1 MGAPGHPPCTQGT
14 GHSGHLPPS
23 LKATAAALW
32 APRSPPQRQ
41 AHYQTSYAAGSN
53 IVCSATGFCLS
64 QWFSQAAAAQPGGL
78 HRGSAGRGRP
88 GPPGVNAVQFVVLPF
103 HSSGSSG
110 RPPSAS
116 ALGTPIQGGLPWGL
130 SVPLCSALYSPCILC
145 ICQKNCKSSRESQF
159 VRNGKIG

>member
-1 MGAPGHPPCTQGT
+1 MGAPGHPPCTRGT

-23 LKATAAALW
+23 KPLLQHSGRPAALLSGKLIT
-32 APRSPPQRQ
+32 RPPMQ
-41 AHYQTSYAAGSN
+41 
-53 IVCSATGFCLS
+53 
-64 QWFSQAAAAQPGGL
+64 QAAILCALPLGSASRNGSHRQQAGGL
-78 HRGSAGRGRP
+78 HRGSAGRGQP

>member
-1 MGAPGHPPCTQGT
+1 MGAPGHPPCTRGT
-14 GHSGHLPPS
+14 GHSGHPPS

-32 APRSPPQRQ
+32 APRSPSAASSLPDLLCSRQ
-41 AHYQTSYAAGSN
+41 QYCVLCHWVLPRAMVLTGSR
-53 IVCSATGFCLS
+53 
-64 QWFSQAAAAQPGGL
+64 GGL

-103 HSSGSSG
+103 HSSGSR

>member
-1 MGAPGHPPCTQGT
+1 MGT
-14 GHSGHLPPS
+14 SLPPS
-23 LKATAAALW
+23 KPLLQHPGRPAALLSGKLIT
-32 APRSPPQRQ
+32 RPPMQ
-41 AHYQTSYAAGSN
+41 
-53 IVCSATGFCLS
+53 
-64 QWFSQAAAAQPGGL
+64 QAAILCALPLGSASRNGSHRQQAGGL

>member
-1 MGAPGHPPCTQGT
+1 MGTSLPQSHCCSTLGAPQPSSAASSLPDLLCSRQQYCVLCHWVLPRAMVLT
-14 GHSGHLPPS
+14 GS
-23 LKATAAALW
+23 
-32 APRSPPQRQ
+32 R
-41 AHYQTSYAAGSN
+41 
-53 IVCSATGFCLS
+53 
-64 QWFSQAAAAQPGGL
+64 GGL

-103 HSSGSSG
+103 HSSGSSYRG